1 LRRLEK
7 PAAPRAIEEAPHDLA
22 KVVDPAGLGA
32 GRAGD
37 INGGEGRAVFQ
48 KPVVSPRIKE
58 GPHDPAGVVDPKG
71 LATESAGDINRGEG
85 HAVLEK
91 PMGLR
96 GIEFPNDLASV
107 VDPARPG
114 ARCRAGNIN
123 ASE

>member
-1 LRRLEK
+1 LI
-7 PAAPRAIEEAPHDLA
+7 PRAWVP
-22 KVVDPAGLGA
+22 

-37 INGGEGRAVFQ
+37 INGGEGRAVLQ
-48 KPVVSPRIKE
+48 KPVVSSRIKE
-58 GPHDPAGVVDPKG
+58 GPHDPAGFFDTEAP
-71 LATESAGDINRGEG
+71 ATESAGDINRGEG